1 VSLTDARRMWKL
13 MNDAGVTGMH
23 SHDLRVQGISGNPSQ
38 RAKDIVSKGQP
49 VFTAREARNGR
60 PGSRYWLQPYA
71 PDFAVPVAPNGSE
84 GGGGVS
90 PPGLPTTPLS
100 AVQPLGSAAASEDA
114 ESGAAEKERPR
125 LTLVGDFWGDEP
137 KWYME
142 RRAA

>member
-71 PDFAVPVAPNGSE
+71 PDWSVAVKGNHGVESGSGDSSPAPA
-84 GGGGVS
+84 
-90 PPGLPTTPLS
+90 LS
-100 AVQPLGSAAASEDA
+100 AVQPLGSAAASEEA

-125 LTLVGDFWGDEP
+125 LTLVGDYWGDEP